1 MFTIIGMQKGLAL
14 DIHPILSVMM
24 GILTAVF
31 GGIVRDLMCVDIPL
45 IFRREIYA
53 TACLIGGCIYLL
65 MVEFPCPDMVAI
77 IVASL
82 IIFIVRTLSV
92 MKNWSLPHFK

>member
-1 MFTIIGMQKGLAL
+1 M
-14 DIHPILSVMM
+14 ILYFSLYTKPLRM
-24 GILTAVF
+24 LQNK
-31 GGIVRDLMCVDIPL
+31 L

-65 MVEFPCPDMVAI
+65 MVEFSCPDMVAI